1 VLRVVPIAYM
11 PSPIP
16 RQVGWNLFAR
26 TIPFASAFP
35 RNRGGSAPA
44 SLFSGPAQR
53 SLTLRPTRSPSR
65 LSDPLHQRLQRSR
78 CLHRCSDCYRVERTS
93 SRAGIPPLWTSAFT
107 AHPVC
112 PSIVRKAPSPTV
124 YNAAEFF
131 LTAGFMSGDTMV
143 DLSEPNFHPILT
155 DSGNGPSFTMLGTTM
170 RLIAKA
176 ADTGGR
182 FTVGEQITP
191 AGWGPPRHIHSREDE
206 IFYILEGTYE
216 LHVSD
221 ERRTVSAGACAI
233 LPRDVPHGFRNVA
246 STPGRLL
253 FVITPGG
260 LEEYFLAVAKCP
272 PPPIPRNWP
281 NWRDRSV

>member
-1 VLRVVPIAYM
+1 MVPIAYM

-65 LSDPLHQRLQRSR
+65 LSDPLHQRLQQSR

-112 PSIVRKAPSPTV
+112 PSSGLQPRG
-124 YNAAEFF
+124 AANRQWRRQFYVWWLCGQVF
-131 LTAGFMSGDTMV
+131 WDRSD
-143 DLSEPNFHPILT
+143 
-155 DSGNGPSFTMLGTTM
+155 
-170 RLIAKA
+170 
-176 ADTGGR
+176 
-182 FTVGEQITP
+182 TP
-191 AGWGPPRHIHSREDE
+191 AHFS
-206 IFYILEGTYE
+206 
-216 LHVSD
+216 
-221 ERRTVSAGACAI
+221 ERAFIGAQ
-233 LPRDVPHGFRNVA
+233 F
-246 STPGRLL
+246 
-253 FVITPGG
+253 
-260 LEEYFLAVAKCP
+260 
-272 PPPIPRNWP
+272 
-281 NWRDRSV
+281 

>member
-93 SRAGIPPLWTSAFT
+93 SRAGIPPLWTSAFP
-107 AHPVC
+107 AHPVPTLPVTRTYQVFWWLLPLFWRRLDDC
-112 PSIVRKAPSPTV
+112 ELECCGFQVAGKDTNWILQVSVR
-124 YNAAEFF
+124 
-131 LTAGFMSGDTMV
+131 
-143 DLSEPNFHPILT
+143 
-155 DSGNGPSFTMLGTTM
+155 
-170 RLIAKA
+170 
-176 ADTGGR
+176 
-182 FTVGEQITP
+182 
-191 AGWGPPRHIHSREDE
+191 
-206 IFYILEGTYE
+206 
-216 LHVSD
+216 
-221 ERRTVSAGACAI
+221 
-233 LPRDVPHGFRNVA
+233 RNVTVE
-246 STPGRLL
+246 SGYCIFSRI
-253 FVITPGG
+253 VQKG
-260 LEEYFLAVAKCP
+260 V
-272 PPPIPRNWP
+272 
-281 NWRDRSV
+281 SVRGDLIKKWVGHSS